1 MRHLF
6 SYIITRFLLAIPM
19 VFIMLSLVF
28 VVLRVMPGD
37 PVSAMLGGHA
47 PEKVIQQ
54 KKAELG
60 LNKPMGVQYLE
71 YLGQLAHFDLGES
84 MIFKQKVSQPIKEK
98 LPATLELTL
107 FGLLVSL
114 GLGIPLGALAA
125 RRRRSGSDFGIRLYA
140 NVAYCIP
147 VFWMGLLLQL
157 VFGVFLGWFPIAGRT
172 SPRVEVSAFFAAR
185 ASTSSIRCASET
197 SAAFGDVMWH
207 LVLPAVTLGIVLS
220 GIFVRLTRANMLD
233 VLKSDYILAAR
244 ARGIPERRVVYNHG
258 LRNALI
264 PIVTMLGLQFSL
276 LLAGAILTEST
287 FSWPG
292 MGRLLLERISLR
304 DYPVIQG
311 VIIVYTLFV
320 SAISLLVDLLY
331 AAIDPRVKYYEHAQP
346 DRSPV
351 CRRPFLPRRRCRIP
365 PALVLRLAAQVP
377 RGVVDHDG
385 RASLIIVFIVVM
397 TVFPHAFT
405 RYSPTDQDA
414 GGQMTAP
421 EPASTSWAPTT

>member
-6 SYIITRFLLAIPM
+6 SYVITRILLAVPM

-107 FGLLVSL
+107 FGLLVSV

-125 RRRRSGSDFGIRLYA
+125 RRRRSGRDFGIRLYA

-172 SPRVEVSAFFAAR
+172 SPRVEVGGFSRTGFYIIDTLR
-185 ASTSSIRCASET
+185 VGNI
-197 SAAFGDVMWH
+197 AAFGDVMWH

-331 AAIDPRVKYYEHAQP
+331 AVIDPRVKY
-346 DRSPV
+346 
-351 CRRPFLPRRRCRIP
+351 
-365 PALVLRLAAQVP
+365 
-377 RGVVDHDG
+377 
-385 RASLIIVFIVVM
+385 
-397 TVFPHAFT
+397 
-405 RYSPTDQDA
+405 
-414 GGQMTAP
+414 
-421 EPASTSWAPTT
+421 